1 MHDAETAFKNRLPQP
16 LRLFKNLTSWVI
28 VFMVTVLRQH
38 GMRFVIYTA
47 DHEPPH
53 AHVYGEGEAR
63 IDITSLTVITQGGM
77 SDRNVRRAVAVIE
90 ENRTLFLETWRLYH
104 G

>member
-1 MHDAETAFKNRLPQP
+1 
-16 LRLFKNLTSWVI
+16 
-28 VFMVTVLRQH
+28 MVTILRKH

-53 AHVYGEGEAR
+53 VHVYGDGEAR
-63 IDITSLTVITQGGM
+63 IDILTLKVMTQGGL
-77 SDRNVRRAVAVIE
+77 SDRDVRKAVE
-90 ENRTLFLETWRLYH
+90 EIKTQQVLFLETWRQYH

>member
-1 MHDAETAFKNRLPQP
+1 
-16 LRLFKNLTSWVI
+16 
-28 VFMVTVLRQH
+28 MVTVLRQH

-53 AHVYGEGEAR
+53 VHVYGDGEAR
-63 IDITSLTVITQGGM
+63 IDIVSLSVITQGGM
-77 SDRNVRRAVAVIE
+77 SDRDVRRAVDAIE
-90 ENRTLFLETWRLYH
+90 QNQALFLDTWRTIH

>member
-1 MHDAETAFKNRLPQP
+1 
-16 LRLFKNLTSWVI
+16 
-28 VFMVTVLRQH
+28 MVTVLRKH

-53 AHVYGEGEAR
+53 VHIYGDGEAR
-63 IDITSLTVITQGGM
+63 IDLVTLKVMTQGRL
-77 SDRNVRRAVAVIE
+77 SDRDVRKAVE
-90 ENRTLFLETWRLYH
+90 EIRTQQALFLAMWRQYH

>member
-1 MHDAETAFKNRLPQP
+1 
-16 LRLFKNLTSWVI
+16 
-28 VFMVTVLRQH
+28 MVTVLRKH

-53 AHVYGEGEAR
+53 VHVYGNGEAR
-63 IDITSLTVITQGGM
+63 IDILTLKVMTQGGL
-77 SDRNVRRAVAVIE
+77 SDRDVRKAVE
-90 ENRTLFLETWRLYH
+90 EVRTYQPLFLETWRRYH

>member
-1 MHDAETAFKNRLPQP
+1 M
-16 LRLFKNLTSWVI
+16 
-28 VFMVTVLRQH
+28 MVTILRKN

-53 AHVYGEGEAR
+53 AHVIGNGEAR
-63 IDITSLTVITQGGM
+63 IDIRNLSVITQGEM
-77 SDRNVRRAVAVIE
+77 SDRDVRRAASIIE
-90 ENRTLFLETWRLYH
+90 DNQHLFLDTWKQYH

>member
-1 MHDAETAFKNRLPQP
+1 
-16 LRLFKNLTSWVI
+16 
-28 VFMVTVLRQH
+28 MVTVLRSH

-53 AHVYGEGEAR
+53 VHVYGDGEAR
-63 IDITSLTVITQGGM
+63 LDIVTLKVMTQGGL
-77 SDRNVRRAVAVIE
+77 SDRDVRRAVE
-90 ENRTLFLETWRLYH
+90 EIKAQQALFLETWRRYH

>member
-1 MHDAETAFKNRLPQP
+1 
-16 LRLFKNLTSWVI
+16 
-28 VFMVTVLRQH
+28 MVTVLRKH

-53 AHVYGEGEAR
+53 VHIYGDGEAR
-63 IDITSLTVITQGGM
+63 IDLVTLKVMTQGRL
-77 SDRNVRRAVAVIE
+77 SDRDVRKAVE
-90 ENRTLFLETWRLYH
+90 EIRTQQALFLAIWRQYH

>member
-1 MHDAETAFKNRLPQP
+1 
-16 LRLFKNLTSWVI
+16 
-28 VFMVTVLRQH
+28 MVTVFRKH

-53 AHVYGEGEAR
+53 VHVYGDGEAR
-63 IDITSLTVITQGGM
+63 MDIVTLKVMTQGGL
-77 SDRNVRRAVAVIE
+77 SDRDVRKAVE
-90 ENRTLFLETWRLYH
+90 EIKTQQALFLETWRQYH